1 METNEVM
8 ADSTGSRATQLIAPT
23 DDSHQ
28 LFGQTFFRHLKRD
41 DNTIFLPIGGNRTSQ
56 LGSHSPLNKLA
67 AKSPSPRGR
76 YYYRRAAPLRP
87 NHNDFALV
95 KRARY
100 IERAGCG

>member
-8 ADSTGSRATQLIAPT
+8 ADSTGSRATPLIAPT

-28 LFGQTFFRHLKRD
+28 LFGQTIFCHLKRD

-56 LGSHSPLNKLA
+56 LRGNSALNEPA
-67 AKSPSPRGR
+67 AKSACPCWGYDRGT
-76 YYYRRAAPLRP
+76 APLRSD
-87 NHNDFALV
+87 NNDFALV
-95 KRARY
+95 KSARY